1 MAITVAVGAKNYKNA
16 MAEMVSPSTKG
27 EVTEPEGYAVLVGT
41 VNVSGEVGQS
51 GTLGMWSLTAII
63 VEGEDFPSPA

>member
-1 MAITVAVGAKNYKNA
+1 MAVGAKNYKNA

-51 GTLGMWSLTAII
+51 GTLGM
-63 VEGEDFPSPA
+63 